1 MGKLSASLVV
11 SLNDRTGAGARGVK
25 KSLNDIQRAERDLE
39 MSRRGRRRL
48 RGVPA
53 DEAAQLARERQ
64 TRQQDADRQRDT
76 ADRQR
81 RAGVFFGGLTM
92 AATAAGYAAAR
103 AYSNF
108 ADVERKIGR
117 IALNADKG
125 LDIVGPTM
133 TKLQQLAQK
142 TALSFD
148 DVSSG
153 LETLVASGR
162 SLDDSMAFLPSVA
175 MTAQASGAAISDIA
189 LSADALSGSMKIG
202 AADMQKAF
210 DILVAGGKAGKFELR
225 DMAQYLPSL
234 LPAFSALGYEG
245 TEGLQ
250 KIVAMLQVVRNQAG
264 SSAEAATYLGNVFQ
278 KMYSEETAKKFKKF
292 GVDLP
297 KALDRARREG
307 KDVLD
312 VFLDM
317 TALATK
323 GDLSKLTQIFTDAE
337 VQKGVRALMMGRP
350 DLEKYTRELS
360 NVDGSALRD
369 FNKIAEDSAGKI
381 QRLSTLWGT
390 FMAQLGGKVADGAN
404 PVLEKLTTAISDAEA
419 RAKSRKEQGDF
430 RANNRKEF
438 DRRYRQLDPEK
449 YDIQRNRFAQALLDE
464 KFREAETQHGK
475 GEWKTV
481 FDEVDNALRS
491 KEARQQY
498 LDGKA
503 KPSTGRQNLT
513 RMGTTRYPNAVDR
526 DGVVKDKKGGRYSR
540 YTDDVPLPEAR
551 PTAESEAEER
561 RQDAYRHGT
570 GRQYVTDDAVKKAR
584 DWSRKTWQSLTRE
597 ERRRRLRE
605 ADPRQLGM
613 DGMFGVEME
622 EQRSGSG
629 GDGGRVTVPEGG
641 AADSMTPGA
650 GQPSGGVL
658 DQLDQSK
665 PVMENRPSE
674 VSIKGDVVTRPSG
687 IQQVQV
693 TNPSPVHAPINVGGV
708 TVHVSSNADPAAIGQ
723 QVADQVG
730 RKVKE
735 ELAGVY
741 ANTNWTVS

>member
-39 MSRRGRRRL
+39 MARHGRRRT
-48 RGVPA
+48 RVDRA
-53 DEAAQLARERQ
+53 EEALQLAKERQ
-64 TRQQDADRQRDT
+64 AYQQDLSRQQEI

-81 RAGVFFGGLTM
+81 RAGMFFGGLTL

-103 AYSNF
+103 SYAEF

-117 IALNADKG
+117 IAINADKNM
-125 LDIVGPTM
+125 DIVGPTM

-162 SLDDSMAFLPSVA
+162 SLEDSMAFLPSVA

-189 LSADALSGSMKIG
+189 LSADAMSGSMKIG

-234 LPAFSALGYEG
+234 LPAFAALGYEG
-245 TEGLQ
+245 TEGMQ

-264 SSAEAATYLGNVFQ
+264 SSSEAATYLGNVFQ

-323 GDLSKLTQIFTDAE
+323 GDLSKLTQVFTDAE
-337 VQKGVRALMMGRP
+337 MQKGVRALMMGRP
-350 DLEKYTRELS
+350 DLDKFTRSLS
-360 NVDGSALRD
+360 NVDGSALND

-381 QRLSTLWGT
+381 QRLSTLWDT
-390 FMAQLGGKVADGAN
+390 FMAQIGGKVADAAN

-419 RAKSRKEQGDF
+419 RAKSRMEQGGLRD
-430 RANNRKEF
+430 NNRQEF
-438 DRRYRQLDPEK
+438 DRRYRRLDPKK
-449 YDIQRNRFAQALLDE
+449 YDIEQNRLAKALLDE
-464 KFREAETQHGK
+464 LFREAETQQGK
-475 GEWKTV
+475 GEWRTI
-481 FDEVDNALRS
+481 FDKVDEELRTRD
-491 KEARQQY
+491 ARQQY
-498 LDGKA
+498 LDHRTT
-503 KPSTGRQNLT
+503 PSTGRHNLE
-513 RMGTTRYPNAVDR
+513 RLGATRYPNAVDPIE
-526 DGVVKDKKGGRYSR
+526 VVRDKKGERHSL
-540 YTDDVPLPEAR
+540 YTSDVPIPAEK
-551 PTAESEAEER
+551 PTQESEAAER
-561 RQDAYRHGT
+561 QRNALSHGT
-570 GRQYVTDDAVKKAR
+570 GRQFVTDDAVDDAR
-584 DWSRKTWQSLTRE
+584 ERSMKQRRE
-597 ERRRRLRE
+597 ETRNRLSRE
-605 ADPRQLGM
+605 MDSLKFSKWGLLELLG
-613 DGMFGVEME
+613 FGGEKRE
-622 EQRSGSG
+622 
-629 GDGGRVTVPEGG
+629 
-641 AADSMTPGA
+641 
-650 GQPSGGVL
+650 SGGVL
-658 DQLDQSK
+658 DELESSPPVRKNSPGVLDELNGSQ
-665 PVMENRPSE
+665 PVMKNAPGE
-674 VSIKGDVVTRPSG
+674 VTVLGEVVTKPSG
-687 IQQVQV
+687 IQQVQI
-693 TNPSPVHAPINVGGV
+693 TNPTPVHAPISVAV
-708 TVHVSSNADPAAIGQ
+708 TVHATSNADPAAIGK
-723 QVADQVG
+723 QVADEVG
-730 RKVKE
+730 QRVKSDM
-735 ELAGVY
+735 AGIY
-741 ANTNWTVS
+741 ASRGWSVA